1 MKNQKSEK
9 LIQGGKNRQ
18 SRRQHPAPVS
28 RALDRKW
35 KFGQKVCPICQHE
48 RKDPE
53 ISTFIQEIELN
64 KFLSGFKTHPCA
76 NLKYGWHEEIRA
88 KSGSSTLSPET
99 V

>member
-28 RALDRKW
+28 RALD
-35 KFGQKVCPICQHE
+35 VCPICQHE

-64 KFLSGFKTHPCA
+64 KFLSGFKTHSCA

-88 KSGSSTLSPET
+88 KSGSSILSPET